1 MGAKRHCGIK
11 GVATKYRPKKCI
23 SDKINTRC
31 TYVMHISLWGGGTD
45 EQGVVTKEKRELK
58 TTERGNSTVVTIIL
72 KVAGHYYVSVTKI
85 L

>member
-1 MGAKRHCGIK
+1 
-11 GVATKYRPKKCI
+11 
-23 SDKINTRC
+23 
-31 TYVMHISLWGGGTD
+31 MHISLWGGGTD